1 MFARFEAKWKWIH
14 LSKQPMHQSDT
25 CEPSKV
31 RWRQCMLQ
39 IWRPFWC
46 FGMPCCG
53 LLLYSGVARL
63 FFDCV
68 SVRMGE
74 VVASAPSLALMRSW
88 EVRKGLRSTIAAYRD
103 LTFIIHT
110 FGCWVQRLYTQLFAL
125 ASRNTLCVRSIAH
138 PPLSW
143 QRRSRRSRCRSKN
156 GPLPRFWWPW
166 FLFKLFLGFAGHLF
180 LSIFFG
186 KNCPK
191 YVPLNPPDHG
201 GSTLRIF
208 LYIIHYSL
216 KNIEKRHDRFW
227 PFKKLFQVLVE
238 CCLILW
244 PSLPLLL
251 IPAPWARRIFLR
263 LAGFG
268 QAAWLGL
275 AVTCLRFVSKSKIYI
290 HCKGMTLQEMQQ
302 MSGDLLMISTFN
314 RQNGLLESW
323 SFEF

>member
-1 MFARFEAKWKWIH
+1 MSIGLYPIVYVRSFWSQVEMDT
-14 LSKQPMHQSDT
+14 LKQAAMHQSDT

-88 EVRKGLRSTIAAYRD
+88 EVRKGLRSAIAAYRD

-143 QRRSRRSRCRSKN
+143 QRRSRCRSKN

-180 LSIFFG
+180 LSIFLA
-186 KNCPK
+186 KI
-191 YVPLNPPDHG
+191 VR
-201 GSTLRIF
+201 SMF
-208 LYIIHYSL
+208 LWIHQSWGIYTE
-216 KNIEKRHDRFW
+216 N
-227 PFKKLFQVLVE
+227 
-238 CCLILW
+238 
-244 PSLPLLL
+244 LPLFF
-251 IPAPWARRIFLR
+251 II
-263 LAGFG
+263 
-268 QAAWLGL
+268 
-275 AVTCLRFVSKSKIYI
+275 V
-290 HCKGMTLQEMQQ
+290 H
-302 MSGDLLMISTFN
+302 
-314 RQNGLLESW
+314 
-323 SFEF
+323 

>member
-14 LSKQPMHQSDT
+14 LSKQHFSPVRHLS
-25 CEPSKV
+25 EPSKV

-74 VVASAPSLALMRSW
+74 GGSISAILGSHAFMGGEKRT
-88 EVRKGLRSTIAAYRD
+88 KGLRSAIAAYRD

-125 ASRNTLCVRSIAH
+125 ASRNALCVRSIAH
-138 PPLSW
+138 PPLSC

-166 FLFKLFLGFAGHLF
+166 FLFKLFLGFAGHVFFVYFLCLF
-180 LSIFFG
+180 QWIGLREILQENTIFNG
-186 KNCPK
+186 KN
-191 YVPLNPPDHG
+191 HG
-201 GSTLRIF
+201 F
-208 LYIIHYSL
+208 L
-216 KNIEKRHDRFW
+216 
-227 PFKKLFQVLVE
+227 
-238 CCLILW
+238 
-244 PSLPLLL
+244 
-251 IPAPWARRIFLR
+251 
-263 LAGFG
+263 
-268 QAAWLGL
+268 
-275 AVTCLRFVSKSKIYI
+275 
-290 HCKGMTLQEMQQ
+290 
-302 MSGDLLMISTFN
+302 
-314 RQNGLLESW
+314 
-323 SFEF
+323 